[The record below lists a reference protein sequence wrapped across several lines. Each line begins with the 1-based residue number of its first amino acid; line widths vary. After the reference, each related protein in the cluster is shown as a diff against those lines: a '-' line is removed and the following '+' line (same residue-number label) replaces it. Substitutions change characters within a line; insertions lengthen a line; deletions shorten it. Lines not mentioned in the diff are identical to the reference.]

1 MNIDHSKPQLTKE
14 VCKEYYQRAQLLPGD
29 GQDIGPR
36 RELRLELQTKYE
48 IPEIWATNILNGLY
62 IKEYVSI
69 YEEANKEEEEKKK
82 EEEEKKKKE
91 AIKEKKK
98 KKQDFGIPDE
108 EDF

>member
-1 MNIDHSKPQLTKE
+1 MDGKNSKPQLTKE
-14 VCKEYYQRAQLLPGD
+14 VCKEYYRRAQLLPGD

-82 EEEEKKKKE
+82 KE

-98 KKQDFGIPDE
+98 EKQDFGIPDE
-108 EDF
+108 EEDY